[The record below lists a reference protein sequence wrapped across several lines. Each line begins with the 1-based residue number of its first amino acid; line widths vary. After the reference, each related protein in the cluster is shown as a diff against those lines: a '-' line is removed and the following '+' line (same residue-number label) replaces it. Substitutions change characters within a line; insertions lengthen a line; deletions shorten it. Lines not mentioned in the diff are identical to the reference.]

1 MSLSGE
7 YTCISLSTDLSDMS
21 LSLTSTYMS
30 YTHCCLLHGQENAT
44 CCASFAKN
52 AVCYQHKYLSAC
64 WIRLVHNHPSGKP
77 SSTFFSL
84 IAIALQLEVVRDVIY
99 VTYVSLRNELMPM
112 LTVIIKSK
120 SFNWGLTKHHGQ
132 V

>member
-1 MSLSGE
+1 MQRVVPHLPKMQSVISINTCQHVGLDLYTITPVASLR
-7 YTCISLSTDLSDMS
+7 
-21 LSLTSTYMS
+21 
-30 YTHCCLLHGQENAT
+30 LL
-44 CCASFAKN
+44 
-52 AVCYQHKYLSAC
+52 
-64 WIRLVHNHPSGKP
+64 
-77 SSTFFSL
+77 FSL